1 MLMKFFKNRI
11 NVLVLFAL
19 ALACVLFFRIID
31 LQLINGSYYAQ
42 IAEQRL
48 YNNGTLIAPRG
59 EISDRY
65 GRVLVTNKDAYSVI
79 INDLFEDNFEL
90 NATLIRLINIAENDS
105 YQYDDTLPVS
115 YGFPYEFRFGQG
127 QGVSSNEFEWK
138 EYMEVPSDSSAE
150 DIINI
155 LADKYEITSRD
166 DKILLRKLVGIRYD
180 MQRRNFSSG
189 NPFTFAQDVSIRMVS
204 KIKET
209 PDKLIG
215 VDVASTPIRTYPME
229 NTAAQLLGQV
239 GIIYAEEYAE
249 LKEKGYKMTDTLGKD
264 GLEKYLESYLK
275 GTDGMQNL
283 GITVNGETIGLADDI
298 APIPGNKA
306 VLTIDADVQKT
317 AEASL
322 AEAVALMKEAG
333 ATDIEGAAAVAI
345 HVDTGEIIA
354 MANYPTYNPATFRQ
368 NYSKLSNDKNKP
380 MFNRCIG
387 GAYPPGSTFKPLT
400 AIAGLQEGLITG
412 TELIN
417 CNGPYEA
424 YAPSYTPACW
434 IYNDAGGSHEYIN
447 VVKALEVSCNIY
459 FYETG
464 RRLGID
470 KLNQYGKAFG
480 LGELSGIEI
489 SGEAKGILAGPEYR
503 KTTDISDGIW
513 YPGDTIQAAIGQ
525 SDNMFTPLQMANYI
539 ATIANGGTRYAPH
552 LVKEIIKHDGS
563 ETLVSFEPKVLNT
576 IEIAPENL
584 KFVQEG
590 MRSVVTEGSAK
601 VNFAD
606 AKYEAAGKTGTA
618 QTRRDKTPH
627 SWFVSYAPFD
637 EPKLAIAVIVEY
649 GGVNSLGKY
658 VSKVARNMYDA
669 YFFSNNEEVPISNN
683 TLIN

>member
-1 MLMKFFKNRI
+1 MLIKFFKNRI
-11 NVLVLFAL
+11 NILVLFAL
-19 ALACVLFFRIID
+19 ALACVLFSKIID
-31 LQLINGSYYAQ
+31 LQLVKGSYYAQ

-48 YNNGTLIAPRG
+48 YNNGTLTAPRG

-79 INDLFEDNFEL
+79 INDLFEDNIEL
-90 NATLIRLINIAENDS
+90 NDTLIRLINIADNNS
-105 YQYDDTLPVS
+105 FQYEDTLPVS
-115 YGFPYEFRFGQG
+115 YGYPYEFRFGQG
-127 QGVSSNEFEWK
+127 QGVSTNEIEWK
-138 EYMEVPSDSSAE
+138 EYMEVPSDASADE
-150 DIINI
+150 IVNI
-155 LADKYEITSRD
+155 LADKYEITVRE
-166 DKILLRKLVGIRYD
+166 DKPLLRKLVGIRYD
-180 MQRRNFSSG
+180 MKRRNFSSG
-189 NPFTFAQDVSIRMVS
+189 NPFTFAQDVSIQLVS

-209 PDKLIG
+209 PNKLTG
-215 VDVASTPIRTYPME
+215 VDVVSNPIRSYPME

-298 APIPGNKA
+298 SPIPGNKA

-345 HVDTGEIIA
+345 QVDTGEIIA

-368 NYSKLSNDKNKP
+368 DYSKLSTDKNKP

-387 GAYPPGSTFKPLT
+387 GVYPPGSTFKPLT

-412 TELIN
+412 NELIN
-417 CNGPYEA
+417 CNGPYQA
-424 YAPSYTPACW
+424 YAPSYQPACW
-434 IYNDAGGSHEYIN
+434 IYNDYGGSHEYIN

-480 LGELSGIEI
+480 LGELTGIEI

-525 SDNMFTPLQMANYI
+525 SDNMFTPLQMANYV

-563 ETLVSFEPKVLNT
+563 KTLVSFEPTVLNT
-576 IEIAPENL
+576 VEISPENL

-590 MRSVVTEGSAK
+590 MRSVVSEGSAK
-601 VNFAD
+601 VNFED

-637 EPKLAIAVIVEY
+637 DPKLAIAVIVEY
-649 GGVNSLGKY
+649 GGVNSLGKH

-669 YFFSNNEEVPISNN
+669 YFFSSNTEVQISNN